1 MVSLRQRNNTGG
13 DLLTEIVKGN
23 VVLVLGH
30 EGILNEAVVKGGNVK
45 DRMYR
50 NFIEYKKELDSDFN
64 VSAKDFD
71 SYFYLLHSD
80 LEELKN
86 DIVESMS
93 MEQMESSFDSEEEYS
108 PLLFKLL
115 KQKYFRL
122 VLTTTYDYYV
132 EKMLEKVWGQKPKVI
147 SIYDGGNNDI
157 EMPETNQQEMEPTL
171 YYLFGRAEPEKDF
184 VLIENDAIKVT
195 EKWFSDKPQNL
206 LKYLKDKTILALG
219 TKFDDWLF
227 RFFWFILHRDT
238 KALKRGKVAISL
250 NPQSETDEKLRRYLD
265 NEKIKHRSMD
275 QTIQMILDG
284 YAEAEKNFLSEH
296 GQRGCDIFIS
306 YHSKDYE
313 TVKHFFFSL
322 DAYVT
327 KENLPVRI
335 WFDKADLNP
344 GDEYRQIISN
354 AIGKCKV
361 FIPVITKNVKAILEE
376 KEKTEHFFFEEE
388 WVPAVNRKNMNDST
402 SPLHILPICLD
413 GLEISSV
420 KPTQKNYAEVLD
432 QMYNIQAGT
441 SKTQIEYDKF
451 LATIK
456 KIIKQS

>member
-1 MVSLRQRNNTGG
+1 M
-13 DLLTEIVKGN
+13 TEIVKGN

-30 EGILNEAVVKGGNVK
+30 EGILNEAVAKDGNVK

-50 NFIEYKKELDSDFN
+50 NFIEYKKELDPDFN

-80 LEELKN
+80 LEELKS
-86 DIVESMS
+86 DIVEAMS
-93 MEQMESSFDSEEEYS
+93 MDGMESSFASEEEYS

-132 EKMLEKVWGQKPKVI
+132 ESMLEKVWGRKPRVI

-157 EMPETNQQEMEPTL
+157 EMPETDQQEMEPTL

-206 LKYLKDKTILALG
+206 LKYLKNKTILALG

-238 KALKRGKVAISL
+238 KALRRGKVAISL
-250 NPQSETDEKLRRYLD
+250 NPQSETDEKLRKYLD
-265 NEKIKHRSMD
+265 NEKIKHRSID

-284 YAEAEKNFLSEH
+284 YAEAEKNFLLEH
-296 GQRGCDIFIS
+296 GQQGCDIFIS
-306 YHSKDYE
+306 YHSEDYE
-313 TVKHFFFSL
+313 MVKHFFFSL
-322 DAYVT
+322 DAFVT
-327 KENLPVRI
+327 KESLPVRI

-344 GDEYRQIISN
+344 GDEYRKIISN

-376 KEKTEHFFFEEE
+376 KERTEHFFIEEE
-388 WVPAVNRKNMNDST
+388 WVPAVNRKNMNDSKT
-402 SPLHILPICLD
+402 PLHILPICLD
-413 GLEISSV
+413 GLEMSSV
-420 KPTQKNYAEVLD
+420 RPTQKNYAEVLD
-432 QMYNIQAGT
+432 QMSSIQVGT